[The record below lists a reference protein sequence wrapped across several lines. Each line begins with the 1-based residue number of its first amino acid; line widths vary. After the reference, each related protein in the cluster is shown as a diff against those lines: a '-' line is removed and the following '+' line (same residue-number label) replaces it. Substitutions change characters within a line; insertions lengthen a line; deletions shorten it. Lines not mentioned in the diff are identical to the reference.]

1 LRRHRKLL
9 HAKTAKLINERPT
22 FWEALCG
29 RLFPAEGAGTGTGT
43 SSRAV
48 TPTLNRIVYPIE
60 DLVTAI
66 GAAEFMRDGQK
77 KKMLVKNTTTDMSD
91 ATIGLLTAVAKVVV
105 PDLPPPKQI
114 HYKVNPVSER
124 RDRLNRFAGC
134 TEGVLGVVGMIT
146 QGTDIPSMN
155 AVFDCDAPIGKP
167 TRDIEKY
174 VYSKGHTQL
183 VGRPTRKDSKNPDK
197 TCWYH
202 CLPGVELE
210 TEEITSKEQLI
221 ELLKTMAGQDFGVY
235 STYSVFHQEHSNDGG
250 VTFLVPAKRG
260 LGGVAGGGG
269 DKQLQW
275 GQVINQASTIELDA
289 GDIEGIRACIEARER
304 PDESF
309 EGLVVDVGTWRDGVV
324 DDARQAFVA
333 GGGDP
338 AKFKPPE
345 PRRPRQRGNEGGV
358 AKRVYKETMRQ
369 RGTIKNRGKVAPKR
383 SAYDLKR
390 LAQAMGFPS
399 ETEWL
404 R

>member
-1 LRRHRKLL
+1 M
-9 HAKTAKLINERPT
+9 
-22 FWEALCG
+22 
-29 RLFPAEGAGTGTGT
+29 
-43 SSRAV
+43 
-48 TPTLNRIVYPIE
+48 NRIVYPIS

-124 RDRLNRFAGC
+124 RDRLDTFAGC

-146 QGTDIPSMN
+146 QGTDIPSIN
-155 AVFDCDAPIGKP
+155 SLLDWDAPIGKP
-167 TRDIEKY
+167 TRDLEKY
-174 VYSKGHTQL
+174 VYSKGHTQV

-269 DKQLQW
+269 TSSCN
-275 GQVINQASTIELDA
+275 G
-289 GDIEGIRACIEARER
+289 AR
-304 PDESF
+304 
-309 EGLVVDVGTWRDGVV
+309 
-324 DDARQAFVA
+324 
-333 GGGDP
+333 
-338 AKFKPPE
+338 
-345 PRRPRQRGNEGGV
+345 
-358 AKRVYKETMRQ
+358 
-369 RGTIKNRGKVAPKR
+369 
-383 SAYDLKR
+383 
-390 LAQAMGFPS
+390 
-399 ETEWL
+399 
-404 R
+404 